1 MPERPSFKALAALEA
16 TLAEVVLSRE
26 VCDKAL
32 PAIDLAVLPED
43 GFFKTLEALDA
54 IRSEVFSF
62 LAMAVSSIIRNCGF
76 FRGTYCKAMPNLWI
90 GA

>member
-1 MPERPSFKALAALEA
+1 MLWVVLPERPSFKALAALEA

-43 GFFKTLEALDA
+43 THE
-54 IRSEVFSF
+54 
-62 LAMAVSSIIRNCGF
+62 
-76 FRGTYCKAMPNLWI
+76 TQ
-90 GA
+90 